1 MCLVQ
6 LDMKKIITLLAL
18 ALILYGC
25 MGTDY
30 EHEVPPMLRISKA
43 VNTLR
48 VSDMYTYE
56 HEYTNEL
63 AQPEEVMVSWE
74 STNENVMSIDASGKV
89 TAHQE
94 GVTTLIV
101 RFGELMDHQEVQV
114 LPSKE
119 SITISDYVT
128 TLEVGQSYD
137 FEYVYLNTSGQ
148 KEVPESVEWSTSQMD
163 ILTVDS
169 EGVVTAQSVG
179 TASITVMVGEV
190 MHTVEVEA
198 SSAPAS
204 VSEEVRI
211 TMFTQAMETG
221 TTFRFEAQYYDTS
234 GQPDNSVEISWA
246 SSSTAVATV
255 SSSGL
260 VSALAAGSTTIT
272 AEAGGMS
279 MSVVLEVTE
288 PAPRERTTVLR
299 GSGGYNI
306 QGDVTLKLENNVL
319 SLVVENARKEG
330 PGPYYYLSNQLTNVN
345 GGVKLGEAVNG
356 NITINIT
363 DKFPNVN
370 LDTYDYVIVWC
381 EPFSVRL
388 GYGELSN

>member
-1 MCLVQ
+1 
-6 LDMKKIITLLAL
+6 
-18 ALILYGC
+18 
-25 MGTDY
+25 
-30 EHEVPPMLRISKA
+30 
-43 VNTLR
+43 
-48 VSDMYTYE
+48 MYTYE

-234 GQPDNSVEISWA
+234 GQPDNSVEISWD

-272 AEAGGMS
+272 AQAGGMS

-306 QGDVTLKLENNVL
+306 QGDVTLQLENNVL